1 MGGVLSYHR
10 RRSHIE
16 LADFDFRTKDHEI
29 VEVVRNKDGIEAV
42 EHCDDGLVSELVI
55 CELGV
60 DITDS
65 ISGYVSVDLTGRG
78 FNSFLKTIVRRS
90 FFYLVFQSFSKTI
103 MSFSEKNCSFLKT
116 THSFLENE
124 KRSFLKK

>member
-78 FNSFLKTIVRRS
+78 FNSFLKTIV
-90 FFYLVFQSFSKTI
+90 FYFVFQSFSKTI
-103 MSFSEKNCSFLKT
+103 VFKNEPLVLNF
-116 THSFLENE
+116 
-124 KRSFLKK
+124 

>member
-65 ISGYVSVDLTGRG
+65 ISGYVSVDLTGRV
-78 FNSFLKTIVRRS
+78 LKTIVRRS
-90 FFYLVFQSFSKTI
+90 FFILFFNRFQ
-103 MSFSEKNCSFLKT
+103 
-116 THSFLENE
+116 
-124 KRSFLKK
+124 KRSCRFRKKTVRF

>member
-78 FNSFLKTIVRRS
+78 FNSFLKTIV
-90 FFYLVFQSFSKTI
+90 FYFVFQSFSKTI

>member
-103 MSFSEKNCSFLKT
+103 LSFSEKIVRF
-116 THSFLENE
+116 
-124 KRSFLKK
+124 